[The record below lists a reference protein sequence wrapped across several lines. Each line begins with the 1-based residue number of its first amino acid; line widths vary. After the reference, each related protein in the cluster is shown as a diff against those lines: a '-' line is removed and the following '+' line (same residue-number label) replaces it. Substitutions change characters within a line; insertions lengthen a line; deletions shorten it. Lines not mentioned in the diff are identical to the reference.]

1 MPRFDI
7 HPADDGT
14 FLLDC
19 QSDLLSD
26 LNSRFV
32 VPLQPV
38 GRIRGGDRRLNPIFA
53 IQGSEYVMQTHFAA
67 AVSTKILNPPIAS
80 LIEHEYTIGGAIDML
95 TGSY

>member
-7 HPADDGT
+7 HPADEGT

-32 VPLQPV
+32 VPLPPV
-38 GRIRGGDRRLNPIFA
+38 SRIRGDDRRLNPVFSIP
-53 IQGSEYVMQTHFAA
+53 GSEYVMQTHLAA
-67 AVSTKILNPPIAS
+67 AVSTKILSAPIAS
-80 LIEHEYTIGGAIDML
+80 LIEHDYTIGGAIDML